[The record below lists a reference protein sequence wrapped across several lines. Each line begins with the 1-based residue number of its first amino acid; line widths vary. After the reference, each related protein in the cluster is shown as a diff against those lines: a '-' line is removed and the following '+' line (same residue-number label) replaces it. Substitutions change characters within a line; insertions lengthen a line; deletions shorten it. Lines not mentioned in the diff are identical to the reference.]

1 MLAIALSRAD
11 ALRGALLRG
20 FGPWARPLLVRR
32 EVRAAWWGAALVC
45 VSLAATAVVPMWLLA
60 LGPIVWGVP
69 HVLSDVRYLVV
80 RAGDHRRVAVAAPMV
95 LGLVASALG
104 GGLRAAVAGAENHGR
119 RRLRDAVAEQLRS
132 SGITGT
138 IDVSVPGGPV
148 PVVLPALFGR
158 GLSELEIRIRDGQ
171 VAGLPVARAD
181 YVLTDLQGDVSLRTG
196 QVHVRSIGGGDVR
209 IEVAPSALAD
219 SIGTE
224 LVIRDGRLRA
234 GPDELL
240 VDTEVVGDALVLSG
254 PAESLWG
261 APIEV
266 PIADGYLL
274 PCTPE
279 VSIRRSVVVLSCR
292 GSKLPGVLRAPL
304 GIDSRGG
311 SDVAPVGSLVPPAST
326 VVAGPGTAT
335 TTEDPVTTTI
345 APTTIAP
352 TETVPVVTVA
362 PPVEPVPAPG

>member
-1 MLAIALSRAD
+1 MAL
-11 ALRGALLRG
+11 
-20 FGPWARPLLVRR
+20 
-32 EVRAAWWGAALVC
+32 
-45 VSLAATAVVPMWLLA
+45 AVV
-60 LGPIVWGVP
+60 V
-69 HVLSDVRYLVV
+69 LVV
-80 RAGDHRRVAVAAPMV
+80 
-95 LGLVASALG
+95 
-104 GGLRAAVAGAENHGR
+104 AVAGAEIYGR
-119 RRLRDAVAEQLRS
+119 RQLRDAVAEQLRA
-132 SGITGT
+132 SGITGA

-148 PVVLPALFGR
+148 PVVLPALLGR

-181 YVLTDLQGDVSLRTG
+181 YVLTDLEGDVSLRTG

-209 IEVAPSALAD
+209 IEVAPGALAD
-219 SIGTE
+219 SVGTE

-292 GSKLPGVLRAPL
+292 GSKLPGVLRTPL

-352 TETVPVVTVA
+352 TETVPVATVA
-362 PPVEPVPAPG
+362 PPVEPVPAPVAPPAPG

>member
-1 MLAIALSRAD
+1 VAL
-11 ALRGALLRG
+11 
-20 FGPWARPLLVRR
+20 
-32 EVRAAWWGAALVC
+32 
-45 VSLAATAVVPMWLLA
+45 AVV
-60 LGPIVWGVP
+60 V
-69 HVLSDVRYLVV
+69 LVV
-80 RAGDHRRVAVAAPMV
+80 
-95 LGLVASALG
+95 
-104 GGLRAAVAGAENHGR
+104 AVAGAENHGR
-119 RRLRDAVAEQLRS
+119 RRLRDAVAEQLRA

-326 VVAGPGTAT
+326 VVAGPGAAT
-335 TTEDPVTTTI
+335 TTEDPAATTTAPTTI
-345 APTTIAP
+345 APTETVP

-362 PPVEPVPAPG
+362 PPVEPVPAPAAPPAPG